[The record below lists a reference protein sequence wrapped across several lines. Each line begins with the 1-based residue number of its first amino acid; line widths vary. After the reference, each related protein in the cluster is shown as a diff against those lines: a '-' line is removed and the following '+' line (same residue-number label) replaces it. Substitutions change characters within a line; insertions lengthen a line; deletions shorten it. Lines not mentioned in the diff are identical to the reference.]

1 MKILI
6 LGGDGYIG
14 WPATIHFANLGHE
27 VMTVDNYIKRHWE
40 DIVNVKPLINLKPL
54 KERVDIYN
62 QQNNTNIQFSLI
74 DLTNNKTVY
83 NLFDQFTPDAIIHY
97 GEQPS
102 APYSMIDREKAI
114 ESQTNNVNGTM
125 NILFAMKK
133 YCPDAHLI
141 KLGTMGE
148 YGTPNIDIED
158 GWIEINHNGR
168 KDRMLYPKKP
178 GSFYHL
184 SKVHDSHNIEFCCRI
199 WGLKATDL
207 NQGIV
212 YGINSKNTNT
222 SEYSTSFHYDSI
234 FGTVFNRF
242 ISQVATN
249 KKMTVYGNGSQTRTY
264 LNLNDS
270 LQCAEIA
277 VNNPPAKGEFR
288 VLNQYTESFSV
299 MELAELIKDSLG
311 SKTGADIEL
320 LPNPRI
326 EQENH
331 YYNPTNKAFIEL
343 GLSPNK
349 LNQNFIL
356 EFYETITKFSNYINQ
371 SYFYPNVKWDNKEK

>member
-62 QQNNTNIQFSLI
+62 QHNNTNIQFSLT

-83 NLFDQFTPDAIIHY
+83 SLFEKFTPDAIIHY

-114 ESQTNNVNGTM
+114 ESQSNNVNGTM

-212 YGINSKNTNT
+212 YGINSKDTNT

-234 FGTVFNRF
+234 FGTVLNRF

-249 KKMTVYGNGSQTRTY
+249 NKMTVYGNGSQTRTY

-299 MELAELIKDSLG
+299 LELAELIKDSLSG
-311 SKTGADIEL
+311 KIGADIEL

-343 GLSPNK
+343 GLLPNK
-349 LNQNFIL
+349 LNQNFIS
-356 EFYETITKFSNYINQ
+356 EFYEIISKFSNHINQ
-371 SYFYPNVKWDNKEK
+371 TYFYPNIKWDNNEK